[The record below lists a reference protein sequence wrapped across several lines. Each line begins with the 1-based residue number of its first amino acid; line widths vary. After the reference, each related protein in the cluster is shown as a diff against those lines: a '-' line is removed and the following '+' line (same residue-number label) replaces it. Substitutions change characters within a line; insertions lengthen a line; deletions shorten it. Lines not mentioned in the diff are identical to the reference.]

1 LRRGYAPTIADNL
14 VHVNQF
20 SARALAEALRRE
32 SFTKVRVTVAVPEM
46 PEGQG
51 APSAADRLVRSVS
64 YGVAR
69 ALPLGIRTPL
79 AFNLQ
84 AYARRD

>member
-1 LRRGYAPTIADNL
+1 M
-14 VHVNQF
+14 HVNQF
-20 SARALAEALRRE
+20 SARSLSEALARE
-32 SFTKVRVTVAVPEM
+32 SFTGIRVVVAAPEM
-46 PEGQG
+46 PERLD
-51 APSAADRLVRSVS
+51 ASSTADRFVRNVS

-69 ALPLGIRTPL
+69 ALPMSTRTPL